1 MKLYER
7 FGDSGYHS
15 AVLSTYC
22 MDFDAFDSVALGRL
36 RGAGTRNIILIA
48 DDKMLHAAVNAAP
61 AGASKAGRSYCI
73 VPAPPS
79 ALYHP
84 KIVLQLGLEKARAIV
99 SSANLTAS
107 GLAGNL
113 EIATAIECEGAEDI
127 LAPLVSSVWHFLI
140 PSIDIGQ
147 KSVSESVDWLRRRS
161 RWLIDIPPNG
171 EPVLREDGSRIGFF
185 HSGGDQTICAQ
196 FVTAIGS
203 EVIEHLTVISPYWDK
218 DLRALRALRDTLP
231 GSPRV
236 SIIIDPD
243 AGLFP
248 VDALGDFNDIV
259 IKNANQISNVEN
271 GSRFAHAKVIIV
283 SGPENDHVL
292 TGSANCTVAGL
303 GLPNAGGANGEACV
317 YLSTPNKDIHS
328 ILGLSILLNDP
339 NATVEQISIS
349 PMTEVDLD
357 NDTTPVPPSG
367 RFEVQFSNLIWE
379 PPAGDFFNTA
389 TIHLYDDQDRLI
401 LELAKMRADQVSS
414 QSELTFALQYSEV
427 RPHLARV
434 LYDNGAISNPAI
446 ISDLVETRKHRRS
459 SGTRHAAEILDTLYG
474 ESEVTYKFLEILN
487 SLEREEGKE
496 SSKLPTASAINAT
509 TAKTKDRGIGA
520 TAAIEEKEVER
531 VDYQTFI
538 ASRKLRHELDGIERD
553 GLGSSYLASMRQV
566 LNRIVGGLA
575 IEVKQT
581 EDVPEVDLNLGDET
595 NPSGDLD
602 GLYVDDDPSLH
613 DDGQDGDS
621 KEQPL
626 TAEEIE
632 ILRGIQRKSS
642 ADHLLATVADLQKK
656 LSAKPEPNEKGNDI
670 DPSLSEQDL
679 FRLRLTL
686 TVIAAVAF
694 DGSLSRTKA
703 QKSGKILPSQP
714 EKTEYIWPRLMG
726 RLLNGI
732 ATRLTRKDTSTLN
745 LDPTLDQLSDS
756 ILETWG
762 TCFWCAQAS
771 ILCGLEQKYSPTFIG
786 MLENLTKKLYDA
798 IGLTQE
804 DLAHPILM
812 ASFDGMNKNYA
823 DSLCIDP
830 EKIEKM
836 HKGTSV
842 AK

>member
-15 AVLSTYC
+15 VVLSTYC
-22 MDFDAFDSVALGRL
+22 VDFSAFDSVALGRL

-48 DDKMLHAAVNAAP
+48 DEKMLHTAVNTAP
-61 AGASKAGRSYCI
+61 ASASKAGRSYCI
-73 VPAPPS
+73 VPAPGS

-84 KIVLQLGLEKARAIV
+84 KVVLHLGREKARAIV

-113 EIATAIECEGAEDI
+113 EIATAIECEGPEDQM
-127 LAPLVSSVWHFLI
+127 APLVSSVLYFLL
-140 PSIDIGQ
+140 SSVETGQ
-147 KSVSESVDWLRRRS
+147 KTVSESVDWLRRRS
-161 RWLIDIPPNG
+161 GWLIDTPPNG
-171 EPVLREDGSRIGFF
+171 QPVQREDGSWIGFF
-185 HSGGDQTICAQ
+185 HSGGEQTICAQ

-203 EVIEHLTVISPYWDK
+203 ETIEHLAVISPYWDK
-218 DLRALRALRDTLP
+218 DLRALSALSDTLP
-231 GSPRV
+231 GTPRV

-248 VDALGDFNDIV
+248 VDALGAFDDIV

-271 GSRFAHAKVIIV
+271 GSRFAHAKVIIA

-292 TGSANCTVAGL
+292 TGSANCTFAGL
-303 GLPNAGGANGEACV
+303 GLPNAGGTNGEACV
-317 YLSTPNKDIHS
+317 YLSTPKKDIHS
-328 ILGLSILLNDP
+328 VLGLSMLFNDP
-339 NATVEQISIS
+339 DATVEQKSIR
-349 PMTEVDLD
+349 PMAEVDLE
-357 NDTTPVPPSG
+357 NDATPAPPTG
-367 RFEVQFSNLIWE
+367 RFEIQFSNLIWE
-379 PPAGDFFNTA
+379 PPTGDFFKTA

-401 LELAKMRADQVSS
+401 IELAKSRSEQIAS
-414 QSELTFALQYSEV
+414 QSEITFTLQYSEV
-427 RPHLARV
+427 RPHIARV
-434 LYDNGAISNPAI
+434 LYDDGSISHPTI
-446 ISDLVETRKHRRS
+446 ITDLIETRKNRRS
-459 SGTRHAAEILDTLYG
+459 SGSRHAAEILETLYG

-487 SLEREEGKE
+487 SLEREESKD
-496 SSKLPTASAINAT
+496 SSKIPTASAINTT
-509 TAKTKDRGIGA
+509 TAKKNNKGIGA

-566 LNRIVGGLA
+566 LNRIVGGMA
-575 IEVKQT
+575 INVEQA
-581 EDVPEVDLNLGDET
+581 EDVPDVDLNLGDET

-602 GLYVDDDPSLH
+602 GLNDDDDPSLNE
-613 DDGQDGDS
+613 DERGAEP

-626 TAEEIE
+626 TTEEIE
-632 ILRGIQRKSS
+632 IRRGIQRKAS
-642 ADHLLATVADLQKK
+642 ADHLLATVADLQKR
-656 LSAKPEPNEKGNDI
+656 LAAKPEPDKDGTDI

-694 DGSLSRTKA
+694 DGSLGRAQA

-714 EKTEYIWPRLMG
+714 EKTEHIWPRLMG

-786 MLENLTKKLYDA
+786 MLENLAKKLYDA

-836 HKGTSV
+836 HKEISV